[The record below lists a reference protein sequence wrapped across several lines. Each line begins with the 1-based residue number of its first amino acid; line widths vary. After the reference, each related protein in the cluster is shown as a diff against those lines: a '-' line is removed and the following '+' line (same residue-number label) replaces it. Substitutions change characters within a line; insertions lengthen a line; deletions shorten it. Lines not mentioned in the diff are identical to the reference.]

1 MGCDFANSITVA
13 IAPGPEIIGIAM
25 GTIRSSSSL
34 FVVNIPLPFGS
45 GNIIFREIIKNMTPP
60 AIVIACCSSPNISS
74 ILSPKNKN
82 SIKMASPIKSSRI
95 IIGIFLVSS
104 IFFRMLIIRGT
115 FPNGSSTKSSSI
127 AVESI
132 SILCLCIF
140 LDICNFMSAI
150 LLYRKYKDINMNKNR
165 GILEQS
171 TIIASVAKWI
181 FLSGVVGIIIGAI
194 VTLFLNLLHH
204 AEASRGVLPFH
215 YYYLLPFGLVFS
227 VWLTKTFAP
236 DAKGHGTEKVIEAVH
251 KKSGEI
257 KVSVIPVKLFA
268 TIVTLFAGGS
278 AGKEGPGAQ
287 IGAGTASV
295 ISDFLHFSKKDRKK
309 LVVCGI
315 SAGFA
320 TVFGT
325 PIAGA
330 IFGIEVLV
338 VGTLMYDLLLP
349 SIVAGFSAFF
359 TAQYLGAHYT
369 YYEISY
375 FQHYFID
382 IILIGKVILG
392 GIFFGLVAYSIVSF
406 LKRTEIFIEKI
417 DMNPYKKAFLSGLLL
432 VLLSYIVGD
441 KFFGLGLDTI
451 SDTMQ
456 FQGNSSGDVP
466 WYAFIVKIFY
476 TAVTLGSGG
485 SGGIVTPIFY
495 IGATSGQLF
504 GGWFGGEHQLALF
517 AALGFVSVLAGATN
531 APIAA
536 LIMAM
541 ELFGMDV
548 AHYAAVSIAISFL
561 VLGHR
566 SVFPSQKLAMR
577 KSDML
582 DINYGEDIEHSSVAL
597 EDEHIQQFARLKRR
611 LRIEKLKNDRVAKVK
626 KRKRDSK

>member
-1 MGCDFANSITVA
+1 
-13 IAPGPEIIGIAM
+13 
-25 GTIRSSSSL
+25 
-34 FVVNIPLPFGS
+34 
-45 GNIIFREIIKNMTPP
+45 
-60 AIVIACCSSPNISS
+60 
-74 ILSPKNKN
+74 
-82 SIKMASPIKSSRI
+82 
-95 IIGIFLVSS
+95 
-104 IFFRMLIIRGT
+104 
-115 FPNGSSTKSSSI
+115 
-127 AVESI
+127 
-132 SILCLCIF
+132 
-140 LDICNFMSAI
+140 
-150 LLYRKYKDINMNKNR
+150 MNKNK
-165 GILEQS
+165 GLLEQS
-171 TIIASVAKWI
+171 TIIASVTKWI
-181 FLSGVVGIIIGAI
+181 FLSGMVGVIIGAI
-194 VTLFLNLLHH
+194 VTLFLNLLHY
-204 AEASRGVLPFH
+204 AESSRGLLPFH
-215 YYYLLPFGLVFS
+215 YYYLLPFGLVLS

-251 KKSGEI
+251 KT
-257 KVSVIPVKLFA
+257 VI
-268 TIVTLFAGGS
+268 TLFTGGS

-287 IGAGTASV
+287 IGAGTASA
-295 ISDFLHFSKKDRKK
+295 ISDYLHFSKKDRKK

-382 IILIGKVILG
+382 VVLIGKVILG
-392 GIFFGLVAYSIVSF
+392 GVFFGLVAFSIVTF
-406 LKRTEIFIEKI
+406 LKKTEVLIEKI
-417 DMNPYKKAFLSGLLL
+417 EMNPYKKAFLAGLLL
-432 VLLSYIVGD
+432 VLLSFIVGD
-441 KFFGLGLDTI
+441 KYFGLGLDTI
-451 SDTMQ
+451 SESMKIQGSVPDTL
-456 FQGNSSGDVP
+456 P
-466 WYAFIVKIFY
+466 WYSFLVKIFY

-504 GGWFGGEHQLALF
+504 GGWFGGEYQLALF

-536 LIMAM
+536 IIMAM
-541 ELFGMDV
+541 ELFGMDI
-548 AHYAAVSIAISFL
+548 AHYAAISIAISFL

-582 DINYGEDIEHSSVAL
+582 DITYGEDIEHSSVAL
-597 EDEHIQQFARLKRR
+597 EDEHIQQFKRLKRR
-611 LRIEKLKNDRVAKVK
+611 LRIEKLKNKRMAKIK